1 MPTDF
6 PEKPRNV
13 VHIVTKDF
21 PQYFALVSR
30 PRQDVATV
38 GPEGSILV
46 SSRIPKAQVYH
57 KPKWVLNV
65 VFLWWNPHNF
75 FSLSCNF
82 VSFKLSYFKTSM
94 YFELFLAFAL
104 PLYFY
109 HEIYVVGMNAN
120 SWCMFF
126 LALQNPNK
134 LCFGLIFAFNNG
146 DE

>member
-1 MPTDF
+1 MTIRINTNYFQELIDEGSENSASSTTPTTSSSPIPGLKPDSRPGSRLNLQSPFHTSQRSTSPMPTDF

-57 KPKWVLNV
+57 KPK
-65 VFLWWNPHNF
+65 
-75 FSLSCNF
+75 
-82 VSFKLSYFKTSM
+82 
-94 YFELFLAFAL
+94 
-104 PLYFY
+104 
-109 HEIYVVGMNAN
+109 
-120 SWCMFF
+120 
-126 LALQNPNK
+126 
-134 LCFGLIFAFNNG
+134 
-146 DE
+146 